1 MPNTFGS
8 DDYGYPVRQNGTM
21 SIWVCGEVL
30 IDLIPVAAGSSDR
43 APHVGGGPANTAK
56 ALARL
61 GHEVHF
67 IDGISSDAYGVM
79 SRDELLADDV
89 KLDLA
94 QTSELPTAL
103 AIVSIDANAS
113 ASYEFKLEN
122 TATFDFNLDWLPDP
136 SRYKPNVLHIGTL
149 ATVIQPGADEL
160 YDWALQ
166 VAEFAPIVFD
176 PNIRPAVMANRDLY
190 EAAVEKWAAISSV
203 IKVSDDDVAWLFPDA
218 SFDDV
223 AERWVRDGAALVVI
237 TRGSQGLIG
246 FTADGAVEVPGVKI
260 EVADTVGAGDTVGA
274 IIVEAM
280 VEKGIMALTGDVLQ
294 DVLHRA
300 AKAAGITCSRP
311 GAQPPYKHELK

>member
-1 MPNTFGS
+1 VNLKAL
-8 DDYGYPVRQNGTM
+8 RQNGAM

-30 IDLIPVAAGSSDR
+30 IDLIPVAAGSKDR

-61 GHEVHF
+61 GQDVYF
-67 IDGISSDAYGVM
+67 IDGISTDAYGEM
-79 SRDELLADDV
+79 SRDELIGDEV

-94 QTSELPTAL
+94 HTSELPTAL
-103 AIVSIDANAS
+103 AIVSLNENGG
-113 ASYEFKLEN
+113 ASYEFKLEQ
-122 TATFDFNLDWLPDP
+122 TSTFDFSLDWLPDP

-149 ATVIQPGADEL
+149 VTVIQPGADVL

-176 PNIRPAVMANRDLY
+176 PNIRPSVMGDRDLY

-203 IKVSDDDVAWLFPDA
+203 IKVSDDDLEWLFPDQ
-218 SFDDV
+218 SVDDV
-223 AERWVRDGAALVVI
+223 AERWVRDGAALVVV
-237 TRGSQGLIG
+237 TRGSEGLIG
-246 FTADGAVEVPGVKI
+246 FTADGAVEVPGVKV

-280 VEKGIMALTGDVLQ
+280 VEKGIMALTGDLLQ

-300 AKAAGITCSRP
+300 ARAAAITCSRP
-311 GAQPPYKHELK
+311 GAQPPYKHELKN

>member
-1 MPNTFGS
+1 
-8 DDYGYPVRQNGTM
+8 M

-30 IDLIPVAAGSSDR
+30 IDLIPVAPGSTDR

-61 GHEVHF
+61 GHDIHF
-67 IDGISSDAYGVM
+67 IDGISTDAYGEM
-79 SRDELLADDV
+79 SRDELLNDEV

-94 QTSELPTAL
+94 KTSELPTAL
-103 AIVSIDANAS
+103 AIVSLNENGG
-113 ASYEFKLEN
+113 ASYEFKLDN
-122 TATFDFNLDWLPDP
+122 TATFDFDLDWLPDP

-149 ATVIQPGADEL
+149 VTVIQPGADVL

-176 PNIRPAVMANRDLY
+176 PNIRPAVMSDRDLY

-203 IKVSDDDVAWLFPDA
+203 IKVSDDDVAWLFPDQ
-218 SFDDV
+218 SLDDV

-237 TRGSQGLIG
+237 TRGSEGLIG
-246 FTADGAVEVPGVKI
+246 FTADGAVEVPGVKV

-274 IIVEAM
+274 IVVEAM
-280 VEKGIMALTGDVLQ
+280 IEKGIMALTGDVLQ

-300 AKAAGITCSRP
+300 AKAAAITCSRP
-311 GAQPPYKHELK
+311 GANPPYKHELK